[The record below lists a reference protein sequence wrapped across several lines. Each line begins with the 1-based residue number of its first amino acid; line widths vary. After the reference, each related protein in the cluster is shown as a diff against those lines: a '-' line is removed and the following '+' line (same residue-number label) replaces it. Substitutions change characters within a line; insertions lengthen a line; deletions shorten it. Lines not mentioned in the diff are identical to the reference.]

1 MSSQKVNE
9 VQASYDQVVDAYV
22 ESIYGEL
29 RHKPLDRQLL
39 DRFASSVRGTGLAC
53 DMGCGP
59 GHVAR
64 YLREQGVEICG
75 VDLSCRMI
83 ERARHLPPGSGFQ
96 EGALLA
102 LDVAPVEWAAI
113 AAFYS
118 IIHIPRGEVVR
129 ALRELKR
136 VLRPGGLLL
145 LAFHVGD
152 EFIHRDE
159 LWGRR
164 VCLDFL
170 LFRPDEM
177 AGYLRSAGFEIAEII
192 LRDPYPEVEHP
203 SKRAYIFAQKPV
215 DSA

>member
-1 MSSQKVNE
+1 V
-9 VQASYDQVVDAYV
+9 ARIYD
-22 ESIYGEL
+22 EL

-39 DRFASSVRGTGLAC
+39 DRFALSVRGAGLAC

-64 YLREQGVEICG
+64 YLREQGVEVCG
-75 VDLSCRMI
+75 VDLSFGMI
-83 ERARHLPPGSGFQ
+83 ERARRLNPGIEFQ
-96 EGALLA
+96 QGDMLA
-102 LDVAPVEWAAI
+102 LDVANGTWAGI

-129 ALRELKR
+129 ALCELKR
-136 VLRPGGLLL
+136 VLRMGGLLL

-152 EFIHRDE
+152 DMIHRDE
-159 LWGRR
+159 LWGRK

-177 AGYLRSAGFEIAEII
+177 VAYLRSAGFKIEEII
-192 LRDPYPEVEHP
+192 LRDPYPDVEHQ
-203 SKRAYIFAQKPV
+203 SRRAYIFAEK
-215 DSA
+215 ATE